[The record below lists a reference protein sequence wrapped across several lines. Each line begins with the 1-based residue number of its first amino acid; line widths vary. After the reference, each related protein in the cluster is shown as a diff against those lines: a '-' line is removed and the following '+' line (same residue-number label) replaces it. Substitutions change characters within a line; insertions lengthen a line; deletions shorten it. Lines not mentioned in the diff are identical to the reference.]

1 MANLNTFDT
10 IHELLKQCL
19 GLSGKIGME
28 KGMTFVRLA
37 TRLKDEILM
46 QQRPSYNPEEPPDRL
61 PEKVSE
67 FQGYAVNIPD
77 EYIEGCW
84 NVFRQLVWHRDAN
97 GTPQVL
103 TQSFLGTTVCKI
115 CCASPF
121 TTIPQSASSEQ

>member
-1 MANLNTFDT
+1 MANLDTFDA
-10 IHELLKQCL
+10 IYELLKQFP
-19 GLSGKIGME
+19 GLSGK

-61 PEKVSE
+61 PENVLE
-67 FQGYAVNIPD
+67 FLGNAANIPD

-97 GTPQVL
+97 GD
-103 TQSFLGTTVCKI
+103 
-115 CCASPF
+115 
-121 TTIPQSASSEQ
+121 SAGVSRRNSQLLRCFHLDVELS

>member
-19 GLSGKIGME
+19 GLSGKTGME

-67 FQGYAVNIPD
+67 FLGYAVNITD

-84 NVFRQLVWHRDAN
+84 NVFQQLVWHRDAN
-97 GTPQVL
+97 GDSAGADAKLFRHYSLQNL
-103 TQSFLGTTVCKI
+103 LCKSLYNYSTVC
-115 CCASPF
+115 
-121 TTIPQSASSEQ
+121 

>member
-1 MANLNTFDT
+1 MANLDTFDT
-10 IHELLKQCL
+10 IHEPLKQCL

-28 KGMTFVRLA
+28 KGMTFVHLA

-67 FQGYAVNIPD
+67 FLGYAVNIPD

-84 NVFRQLVWHRDAN
+84 NVFRQLVWHRDTN
-97 GTPQVL
+97 GDSAGADTKLFRHYGLQHL
-103 TQSFLGTTVCKI
+103 LCKSLYTYSTVC
-115 CCASPF
+115 
-121 TTIPQSASSEQ
+121 